1 MVASLSCGVALAWG
15 HNLFYSSVAGQ
26 EVHPDKI
33 LQIAR
38 LPVSQQRL
46 NTAVG
51 TAFAFLVKSFL
62 ALALTTTY
70 VQIFWKSMKS
80 QSKPPAISNVDIFA
94 SATASPL
101 GLLKL
106 SAWKEFPFL
115 FVFAILP
122 W

>member
-15 HNLFYSSVAGQ
+15 HHLFYSSLAGQ
-26 EVHPDKI
+26 EVHQDKM
-33 LQIAR
+33 LQISR
-38 LPVSQQRL
+38 LPVSQQRF

-62 ALALTTTY
+62 ALAPTTTY

-80 QSKPPAISNVDIFA
+80 QTKSPAISNVDIFA
-94 SATASPL
+94 SATANPL
-101 GLLKL
+101 SLLKL
-106 SAWKEFPFL
+106 SAWKKFPL
-115 FVFAILP
+115 LLVFAILP